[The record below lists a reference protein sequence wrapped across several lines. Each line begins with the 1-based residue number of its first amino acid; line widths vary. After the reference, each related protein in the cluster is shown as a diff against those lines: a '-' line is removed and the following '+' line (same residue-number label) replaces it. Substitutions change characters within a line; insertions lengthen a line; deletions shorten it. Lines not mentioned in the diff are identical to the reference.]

1 VVSVSDP
8 DGPPDDAGPAA
19 VTLRESVRWLA
30 RSVDVRSRADV
41 GRWSA
46 IATSERVARGV
57 ERLAA

>member
-30 RSVDVRSRADV
+30 RSVDVRSRTDV

-46 IATSERVARGV
+46 IAMSERAARGV